1 MTASFGEDIEEIPM
15 YTLLVGR
22 LTQTDVNQERL
33 KLSKRRDRVNFDKAK
48 AELSEKVVSFLERDD
63 NSRVMPGK
71 KDFEEVAKG
80 VSKQKRILKDYLRIL
95 HLKFIFKK
103 FDIKI

>member
-1 MTASFGEDIEEIPM
+1 M
-15 YTLLVGR
+15 
-22 LTQTDVNQERL
+22 
-33 KLSKRRDRVNFDKAK
+33 
-48 AELSEKVVSFLERDD
+48 ERDD
-63 NSRVMPGK
+63 NSRVMPEK
-71 KDFEEVAKG
+71 KDFEEVAKR